1 MAPQASHESL
11 HRALVERM
19 AAELRPV
26 RRLWPVPVRLA
37 LWIALEGAVL
47 LLLILHGARTDLGEQ
62 LRNPWFVLC
71 VSGFGVTGAVSAAFA
86 LRAAIP
92 GSDPGAKP
100 LMLLVCLVLAS
111 AVPLLLVPVDAS
123 QPLGSFVERGMPCL
137 VGIAMFAAV
146 PWLALLWAVKRAAPM
161 RRGLEGALIGAG
173 AFLFSFALL
182 RLSCPIEEEMHLLV
196 WHLLPALAG
205 IGLSAWIGVALLKRP
220 FRR

>member
-26 RRLWPVPVRLA
+26 RRLWPVPARLA

-47 LLLILHGARTDLGEQ
+47 LLLILHSARTDLAEQ

-71 VSGFGVTGAVSAAFA
+71 ISGFAVTGAASAALA

-92 GSDPGAKP
+92 GREPAGKQ
-100 LMLLVCLVLAS
+100 LTLVVCLAIAS
-111 AVPLLLVPVDAS
+111 AVPLLLVPVDAR
-123 QPLGSFVERGMPCL
+123 QPLGSFVARGLPCL
-137 VGIAMFAAV
+137 IGIAMSALV
-146 PWLALLWAVKRAAPM
+146 PWLALLWAVRRAAPM
-161 RRGLEGALIGAG
+161 RGGLEGALIGAA

-182 RLSCPIEEEMHLLV
+182 RIRCPIEEEMHLLV

-205 IGLSAWIGVALLKRP
+205 IGLSAWLGVALLKRP
-220 FRR
+220 LRR